1 MLPPLVGVAVKVTLA
16 PVHILVA
23 DALIATLAVTAG
35 VTVMLM
41 LLDDTVAGE
50 GQAALD
56 VTSSVITSALASVVV
71 VYDDDVAPFI
81 TLPLF
86 FHT

>member
-1 MLPPLVGVAVKVTLA
+1 VLPPLVGVAVNVTLA
-16 PVHILVA
+16 PVHILVV

-35 VTVMLM
+35 VTVMVM
-41 LLDDTVAGE
+41 LLDETVAGE

-71 VYDDDVAPFI
+71 VYDDEVAPFI
-81 TLPLF
+81 TLPF
-86 FHT
+86 FLHT